1 MLVDCLLLVVDVSV
15 CLLLVVIYCVVL
27 WLFGVVVVLF
37 GCVGG
42 IGDVLGLSLLLV
54 GVWYECMVGW
64 LVDVG

>member
-15 CLLLVVIYCVVL
+15 CLLLVVIYCVEL

-42 IGDVLGLSLLLV
+42 IGDVFGLYLLLV

-64 LVDVG
+64 LVVVG